1 MESTNRKAIRT
12 AIFSFKYSLIIG
24 TLLFL
29 SYFVFKEGQ
38 ILLLGL
44 GYIGIAVIINLIVL
58 FILLINLITAT
69 ENRSEILKAMC
80 LLLLNIPIAYFYFW
94 VLTNLQP
101 F

>member
-1 MESTNRKAIRT
+1 MESANRKAIRT

-44 GYIGIAVIINLIVL
+44 GYIGIAVVINLIIL
-58 FILLINLITAT
+58 FVLLINLITAT
-69 ENRSEILKAMC
+69 ENRSDILKAMC
-80 LLLLNIPIAYFYFW
+80 LLLLNIPIAYFYLW
-94 VLTNLQP
+94 VITNLQP